1 MIEPVQSLLY
11 LSIKEALTMSNKE
24 AKKQPRTVKEQM
36 ESYQEFERFEIIE
49 GVRYDFLSSPI
60 AKHQILASRITQFLS
75 NTCNSNGVV
84 ITSPIDVHLDENN
97 VFQPDVIFISNENL
111 HIIKKFIVGA
121 PDLVVEILS
130 PSTSQ
135 NDKVRKKA
143 QYERF
148 GVKEYWVVDPTHF
161 YVDQFVLEHSKFQL
175 HATYSFGD
183 TLTSERFS
191 CVSIDMNTLFEKLDF
206 E

>member
-1 MIEPVQSLLY
+1 MN
-11 LSIKEALTMSNKE
+11 NKD
-24 AKKQPRTVKEQM
+24 AKKQSSTVKEQM
-36 ESYQEFERFEIIE
+36 ESYQEFERFEIID
-49 GVRYDFLSSPI
+49 GIRYDFLSSPV

-75 NTCNSNGVV
+75 NTCNPNGVV

-97 VFQPDVIFISNENL
+97 VFQPDVIFIANENL
-111 HIIKKFIVGA
+111 HIIKKFIEGT

-148 GVKEYWVVDPTHF
+148 GVKEFWVVDPTHF
-161 YVDQFVLEHSKFQL
+161 YVDQFVLQNDKFYL
-175 HATYSFGD
+175 RTTYSFGD
-183 TLTSERFS
+183 TLTSEQFS
-191 CVSIDMNTLFEKLDF
+191 CVSIDLDKLFEKLDF
-206 E
+206 DN